1 MTSFLMASGL
11 LPVLPFIFLQE
22 NSRDALTLWETDE
35 EAEKHIA
42 EWKMFGSW
50 TMHNRNLYSTIILVK
65 NLYKIIK
72 IMVPKSQSWC
82 DALSAN
88 PDYLQE
94 RIM

>member
-42 EWKMFGSW
+42 E
-50 TMHNRNLYSTIILVK
+50 
-65 NLYKIIK
+65 
-72 IMVPKSQSWC
+72 
-82 DALSAN
+82 
-88 PDYLQE
+88 
-94 RIM
+94 